1 MLLILKRSNAVYHK
15 SSLGRLF
22 LQLLPL
28 VSNKHLIS
36 LSLWRAHRWPCVS
49 ECSRELSDVKRQAIR
64 E

>member
-36 LSLWRAHRWPCVS
+36 LSQSITKAAPQVS
-49 ECSRELSDVKRQAIR
+49 DKES
-64 E
+64 